1 MVKLHSLMDMLLI
14 LSSHF
19 LPFALYTDG
28 KSMTDKQGKKSLIK
42 ASYIGGEK
50 EQIKHE
56 KRVRKQK
63 IWRTLIE
70 QI

>member
-1 MVKLHSLMDMLLI
+1 MVKLHPLMDMLLI

-19 LPFALYTDG
+19 LLSVLYTDG
-28 KSMTDKQGKKSLIK
+28 KSMIDEQGKKNLIK
-42 ASYIGGEK
+42 ASYVGEK
-50 EQIKHE
+50 KQIKHE

>member
-1 MVKLHSLMDMLLI
+1 MLLI
-14 LSSHF
+14 LSSPF
-19 LPFALYTDG
+19 LLSALYTDG
-28 KSMTDKQGKKSLIK
+28 QSMTDKQGKKNLIK
-42 ASYIGGEK
+42 ASYIG

>member
-1 MVKLHSLMDMLLI
+1 
-14 LSSHF
+14 
-19 LPFALYTDG
+19 
-28 KSMTDKQGKKSLIK
+28 MTDKQGKKNLIK
-42 ASYIGGEK
+42 ASYIGGKE

-70 QI
+70 PI

>member
-1 MVKLHSLMDMLLI
+1 MVKLHPLMDMILI
-14 LSSHF
+14 LSSPF
-19 LPFALYTDG
+19 LPSALYTDG
-28 KSMTDKQGKKSLIK
+28 KSMTNKQGEKSLIK

-63 IWRTLIE
+63 I
-70 QI
+70 